1 MFSRRKSK
9 YQTFTDGWGSSWEVE
24 DRRLQHVKQEIIHF
38 AEATVGERRFWD
50 ALVSGVCIRRAVRVP
65 YESDV
70 EQGDLFIIE
79 GKQYEV
85 VQKDL
90 KTDLM
95 PASWLL
101 SLQSAEIVYRE
112 AQE

>member
-9 YQTFTDGWGSSWEVE
+9 YQTFTDGWGESWEVQ
-24 DRRLQHVKQEIIHF
+24 DRRLKRRKQDIIHY

-50 ALVSGVCIRRAVRVP
+50 AFAAGVSIQRAIRVP

-70 EQGDLFIIE
+70 EQGDIFIIR

-85 VQKDL
+85 AQKDL
-90 KTDLM
+90 KTDKM

>member
-1 MFSRRKSK
+1 MFSRRKSA
-9 YQTFTDGWGSSWEVE
+9 YQTFTDGWGESWEVE
-24 DRRLQHVKQEIIHF
+24 DRRLKHRKQEIIHF

-50 ALVSGVCIRRAVRVP
+50 AFTQGISIQRAIRVP

-70 EQGDLFIIE
+70 EQGDLFIIQ

-85 VQKDL
+85 AQKDL
-90 KTDLM
+90 KTDKM

-101 SLQSAEIVYRE
+101 SLQSAEITYRE
-112 AQE
+112 A

>member
-1 MFSRRKSK
+1 MFSKRDSK
-9 YQTFTDGWGSSWEVE
+9 YQTFTDGYGESWEVE
-24 DRRLQHVKQEIIHF
+24 DRRLKRRKQDIIHY

-50 ALVSGVCIRRAVRVP
+50 AFVAGVSIQRAVRVP

-70 EQGDLFIIE
+70 QQGDLFIIQ

-90 KTDLM
+90 RTDRM
-95 PASWLL
+95 PPSWLL
-101 SLQSAEIVYRE
+101 SLQSSEIIYRE
-112 AQE
+112 A